1 MHISNTNQTIEAFVE
16 ASERVDSDPRHRHV
30 LRESL
35 RSLVRQAKAEQ
46 LLEVRRNAARASG
59 FTIREYAR
67 LMPRMRRTS
76 WPGQGEL
83 EFGGDGGR

>member
-1 MHISNTNQTIEAFVE
+1 MQIRNTNQTIEAFVQ
-16 ASERVDSDPRHRHV
+16 ASEELGSDARHRHL

-59 FTIREYAR
+59 FTVREYAR
-67 LMPRMRRTS
+67 LLPRMRQSS

-83 EFGGDGGR
+83 EF